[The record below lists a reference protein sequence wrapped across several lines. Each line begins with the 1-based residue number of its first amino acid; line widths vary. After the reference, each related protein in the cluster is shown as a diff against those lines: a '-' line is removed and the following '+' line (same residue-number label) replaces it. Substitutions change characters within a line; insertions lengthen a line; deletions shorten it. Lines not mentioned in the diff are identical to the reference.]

1 MVLRLTARLEV
12 PLRERNVFLVAAGCA
27 PMFLERRLDDPALD
41 AAKKAIE
48 LILKSHEPFPA
59 LAIDRHWN
67 LVATNRMVPHLL
79 EGVDSSLL
87 QAPTN
92 VLRLRLTLRPMGL
105 APKIVNL
112 AQWRAHLRPPL
123 HGRGTLMVP
132 ELWSYAR

>member
-1 MVLRLTARLEV
+1 
-12 PLRERNVFLVAAGCA
+12 
-27 PMFLERRLDDPALD
+27 MFRERRLDDPALD

-87 QAPTN
+87 QPPTN
-92 VLRLRLTLRPMGL
+92 VLRLTLRPMGL